1 MFFLLGSG
9 SGSPIEA
16 RQTHAPDI
24 AIIVILLIIFA
35 AVLGVAFIVY
45 MKIKSYYKSEQYIEK
60 ERSRKTKYKDIQKLA
75 KENNLSQ
82 VEADTL
88 CEVCKITDAN
98 NILYSIKSNNEVN
111 ELFHTAYD
119 LMKQQNLF
127 TDEKMNNFFTTL
139 FKLEMIIAQYKK
151 VLSTRQ
157 IAEQTIVFFIS
168 NEGEQYPFTVTQNTK
183 DFFTAEIPEFIYK
196 SPRKPALLTRSRF
209 TFRTSDGLS
218 YNLITRIIRYNEGN
232 DGKFYM
238 VLSHSE
244 QLECQAQRH
253 FKRDFFD
260 KECSFKAVKYNENA
274 KKGEE
279 AYSFSEKSYKGKMT
293 NISAGGCCI
302 QTDLPIKE
310 KQYIGVTLPDTGIEE
325 TIVGIIRRTRR
336 LPTGKLALH
345 IQFVNISLA
354 TKNRIHT
361 LVYKYELQKILDNTA
376 FLEYSIRI

>member
-1 MFFLLGSG
+1 MFLLFGSG

-16 RQTHAPDI
+16 RQAHSTD
-24 AIIVILLIIFA
+24 IVIIIILLAIFA
-35 AVLGVAFIVY
+35 VILGIAFLIF
-45 MKIKSYYKSEQYIEK
+45 MKIKNYYKSEEYLEK

-75 KENNLSQ
+75 KDNNLSTE
-82 VEADTL
+82 EANTL
-88 CEVCKITDAN
+88 WEVCKITDTN

-119 LMKQQNLF
+119 IMKQQNLF
-127 TDEKMNNFFTTL
+127 TDEKLNAFFTTL
-139 FKLEMIIAQYKK
+139 FKLEMIVAQFKK

-157 IAEQTIVFFIS
+157 IPEGCIIFYIS
-168 NEGEQYPFTVTQNTK
+168 NEGEQYPFTVTQNQK
-183 DFFTAEIPEFIYK
+183 DFFTAEIPDFIFK
-196 SPRKPALLTRSRF
+196 SKRRPELLTRSRF
-209 TFRTSDGLS
+209 TFKTSDGLS

-232 DGKFYM
+232 DGKYYM

-253 FKRDFFD
+253 FKRDFFE

-279 AYSFSEKSYKGKMT
+279 TYTFSDKQYEGKIT

-302 QTDLPIKE
+302 QTTLPIKE
-310 KQYIGVTLPDTGIEE
+310 KQYIGVILPEVGIEE

-345 IQFVNISLA
+345 IQFVQISLA
-354 TKNRIHT
+354 SKNRIHT
-361 LVYKYELQKILDNTA
+361 LVYKYEL
-376 FLEYSIRI
+376 